1 MNKYE
6 IEASFTARII
16 METNNKSVQN
26 AKKQV
31 AAYLEQFLNDVEI
44 THLEVNKNSTTH
56 TTGIID
62 TKGNVYTFVQ
72 PTNTEILK
80 ALGENDENY

>member
-31 AAYLEQFLNDVEI
+31 EENLEQFLNDVEI
-44 THLEVNKNSTTH
+44 THLKVNK
-56 TTGIID
+56 I
-62 TKGNVYTFVQ
+62 
-72 PTNTEILK
+72 
-80 ALGENDENY
+80 GENDENS